1 MRRKASLVNTIT
13 LEIFCEEMEIIVLII
28 KRKVVV
34 EEIEYEKKFV
44 LVAKDKN
51 LHEEFKKFQDN

>member
-1 MRRKASLVNTIT
+1 
-13 LEIFCEEMEIIVLII
+13 MEIIVLII